1 MATDRTKWTPEM
13 LDRFHEL
20 RARNYTVLEIA
31 EDMGLRFEVVQGKIN
46 REKMAEKADE
56 KNVFR
61 LGPPSE
67 PESTPPFSG
76 NELTQEEPLLTKQEA
91 GALANF
97 VDFWIFDAIRKD
109 PDADNVKWL
118 LNLVHA
124 YDKLCVYSG
133 YQTGGLY
140 HDVEAGSDG

>member
-1 MATDRTKWTPEM
+1 MATNKTKWTPEM

-46 REKMAEKADE
+46 RERMQEKADE
-56 KNVFR
+56 KAVFR
-61 LGPPSE
+61 LAPEQPAPEKDPPS
-67 PESTPPFSG
+67 PSVVDG
-76 NELTQEEPLLTKQEA
+76 LGLTKQEA

-109 PDADNVKWL
+109 PEADNVKWL
-118 LNLVHA
+118 INLVSG
-124 YDKLCVYSG
+124 YQKLCAFSG

-140 HDVEAGSDG
+140 HDGEAGSDG